1 MTIASS
7 VSTEKTT
14 PTGTVSRALRLLA
27 LLADA
32 DGPVTIKYVSDQM
45 GLAPST
51 VHRLLGLLKDE
62 GFVADVLESRSYAI
76 GPQFY
81 RVSAQVINGASQM
94 DFIAHAL
101 EDLAAAHNETI
112 LFGQYLPTENSLSF
126 AIRCDGQQKL
136 LYQID
141 MHKPLS
147 LVWGASGKAILAQLP
162 EYKVAEILETE
173 GNAPGNDATPPDFN
187 MLINDLRDIRRAE
200 YCVSYGEKLPGSR
213 GIAAPLFDRS
223 GIIGSIC
230 LTAPESRNSDSDID
244 LIGKNLA
251 QRVRQLSHDLGAKF

>member
-7 VSTEKTT
+7 VATEKTT

-32 DGPVTIKYVSDQM
+32 DGPVTIKYVSEQM

-51 VHRLLGLLKDE
+51 VHRLLGLLKEE
-62 GFVADVLESRSYAI
+62 GFVADVLDSRSYAI
-76 GPQFY
+76 GAQFY
-81 RVSAQVINGASQM
+81 RVSAKVVTGASQM
-94 DFIAHAL
+94 DFITDVL
-101 EDLAAAHNETI
+101 KELAAIHDETI
-112 LFGQYLPTENSLSF
+112 LFGQYLPTGKSLSF

-141 MHKPLS
+141 MHQPLS

-162 EYKVAEILETE
+162 EYKVAEILEAE
-173 GNAPGNDATPPDFN
+173 GNAPGNGAQPPDFN
-187 MLINDLRDIRRAE
+187 TLIEELRDIRRAE

-230 LTAPESRNSDSDID
+230 LTAPESRNKDGDID

-251 QRVRQLSHDLGAKF
+251 QRARQLSHDLGAKL

>member
-1 MTIASS
+1 MTISS
-7 VSTEKTT
+7 PIGNDKTA
-14 PTGTVSRALRLLA
+14 PTGTVSRALHLLA

-32 DGPVTIKYVSDQM
+32 GAPVTIKYASEQM
-45 GLAPST
+45 GLPPST

-62 GFVADVLESRSYAI
+62 GFVTDVLETRSYTI

-81 RVSAQVINGASQM
+81 RVSAQVVSGSSRM
-94 DFIAHAL
+94 DFIKRVL
-101 EDLAAAHNETI
+101 EELGAVHNETI

-126 AIRCDGQQKL
+126 AIRCDGEQKL
-136 LYQID
+136 LYQIE

-162 EYKVAEILETE
+162 EFRVAEILENE
-173 GNAPGNDATPPDFN
+173 GRAPGNGAEPPDFST
-187 MLINDLRDIRRAE
+187 LIEELRDIRRAE

-213 GIAAPLFDRS
+213 GIAVPLFDQS

-230 LTAPESRNSDSDID
+230 LTAPESRNKEADIES
-244 LIGKNLA
+244 IGKDLA
-251 QRVRQLSHDLGAKF
+251 QRARQISHDLGARI

>member
-1 MTIASS
+1 MTTVDS
-7 VSTEKTT
+7 VAEKVT
-14 PTGTVSRALRLLA
+14 PTGTVSRALSLLV

-32 DGPVTIKYVSDQM
+32 DGPVTIKYVSERM

-51 VHRLLGLLKDE
+51 VHRLLGLLKNE
-62 GFVADVLESRSYAI
+62 GFVSDVVESRSYDV

-81 RVSAQVINGASQM
+81 RVSAQVINGASQL
-94 DFIAHAL
+94 DIISDVL
-101 EDLAAAHNETI
+101 EGLAATYNETI

-126 AIRCDGQQKL
+126 AIRHDGQQKL

-162 EYKVAEILETE
+162 EHKVATILETE
-173 GNAPGNDATPPDFN
+173 GSAPGNGAPPPDFDT
-187 MLINDLRDIRRAE
+187 LIEELRDIRRAE

-223 GIIGSIC
+223 GIVGSIC
-230 LTAPESRNSDSDID
+230 LTAPESRKTDSDID
-244 LIGKNLA
+244 QIGQNLA
-251 QRVRQLSHDLGAKF
+251 QSARQLSHDLGAKL

>member
-1 MTIASS
+1 MTIATP
-7 VSTEKTT
+7 VSTQKTT

-32 DGPVTIKYVSDQM
+32 DGPVTIKYVSQEM

-62 GFVADVLESRSYAI
+62 GFVADVLETRSYDI

-81 RVSAQVINGASQM
+81 RVSAQVINGASQL
-94 DFIAHAL
+94 DLISNVL
-101 EDLAAAHNETI
+101 EDLAATHNETI

-126 AIRCDGQQKL
+126 AVRCDGQQKL

-162 EYKVAEILETE
+162 EYKVAEILDHE
-173 GNAPGNDATPPDFN
+173 GNAPGNGAKPPDFDT
-187 MLINDLRDIRRAE
+187 LIHELRDIRRAE

-230 LTAPESRNSDSDID
+230 LTAPESRNTDGDID
-244 LIGKNLA
+244 RIGQSLA
-251 QRVRQLSHDLGAKF
+251 QSARQLSHDLGAKL